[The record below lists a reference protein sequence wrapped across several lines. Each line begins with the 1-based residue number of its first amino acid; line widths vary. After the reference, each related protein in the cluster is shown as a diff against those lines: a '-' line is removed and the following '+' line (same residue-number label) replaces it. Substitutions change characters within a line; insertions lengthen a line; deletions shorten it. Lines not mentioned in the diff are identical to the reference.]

1 MRFWTLVSSL
11 VAVSAVLMA
20 LSGCS
25 TSPQAPSVPTY
36 EQAAAQP
43 FIKANRE
50 AAQQLVAGLPP
61 LEIGPLLVA
70 TVVDVND
77 LRVSSP
83 LGRTLSEQYASAIA
97 AAGVDVREMKL
108 RGDVFVREQTGE
120 LLLSRE
126 IKDIARTHHAR
137 TVLVGTYSVAG
148 NFVFVTIK
156 LVRTDTGQILRGYDY
171 SLPMDLEVK
180 RLVRKPGSD
189 L

>member
-1 MRFWTLVSSL
+1 MIARVRLLTLPGVL
-11 VAVSAVLMA
+11 VAAVLA
-20 LSGCS
+20 GCA
-25 TSPQAPSVPTY
+25 TPPQGAAVPTY

-43 FIKANRE
+43 FIKANRD

-137 TVLVGTYSVAG
+137 AVLVGTYSVAG
-148 NFVFVTIK
+148 NFVYVSVK
-156 LVRTDTGQILRGYDY
+156 LVRTDTSQILRGYDY
-171 SLPMDLEVK
+171 ALPMDAEVR
-180 RLVRKPGSD
+180 RLVRRPGAD
-189 L
+189 A